1 MTGLFRLIGL
11 LILAIVVVTVLRTV
25 IGIVAKWFT
34 GGADRRA
41 ADPGKPPKVR
51 AGGALL
57 RCPAC
62 GTYTSESLAVKRVS
76 GGDTLYYCSPECAR
90 KDAAGG

>member
-11 LILAIVVVTVLRTV
+11 LILAIFAITIIRTV
-25 IGIVAKWFT
+25 VGIVAKWFT
-34 GGADRRA
+34 GGAGSGPPR
-41 ADPGKPPKVR
+41 PGKPPKVQ
-51 AGGALL
+51 AGGSLH

-76 GGDTLYYCSPECAR
+76 GGDTLYYCSPECSR
-90 KDAAGG
+90 KGGRAG

>member
-11 LILAIVVVTVLRTV
+11 LMLAILAVTILRTV
-25 IGIVAKWFT
+25 IGAAAKLFT
-34 GGADRRA
+34 RGADGRPA
-41 ADPGKPPKVR
+41 NPSKPPKVR

-62 GTYTSESLAVKRVS
+62 GTLTSESLAVKRVS
-76 GGDTLYYCSPECAR
+76 GGGTQYFCSPECAR
-90 KDAAGG
+90 QHAGAG